1 VHMIFKSI
9 LLSIVATL
17 ILQYASADIPK
28 PGTVASM
35 GVNIHF
41 TDPRPGE
48 MKELSAAG
56 FKWIRM
62 DFNWAGIEKS
72 AGVYDF
78 SDYDVLMRAL
88 KRYHIRP
95 IFILDY
101 ANPLYDDNQS
111 PHSPEAIAAFAKWA
125 AASAVHFKNDGVL
138 WEMYNEPNIG
148 FWKPHPDVEQYAR
161 LALAT
166 GKAIKAADPNAMYIG
181 PGMSGMDFQFVE
193 YCFKQGLLKYWDA
206 VSCHPYRQSNPETV
220 SSDYLILRNLIHRYA
235 PKGKHIPIISS
246 EWGYSSVW
254 GDMNPDKQGRY
265 LPREFLTNIS
275 NEIPVSIYYDWHDDG
290 LSPTDPEHHFGTVLN
305 PYHAGANQIYD
316 PKPAYIAAK
325 TLSSQLAGYVFS
337 KRLIQNDPDIQ
348 CLLFTKGNSSKLV
361 IWTTGKET
369 ILTLPGSFRGVN
381 HLGDPLDLTESAD
394 GETMVQVT
402 DAPHYLTPVRLTDWL
417 KAASGWERAPLDVM
431 SVKGDVTPLTLRFH
445 NELGKTV
452 KVRNNGKWITVRSN
466 QTMDIRYDLKNNRAV
481 EFTTETLPL
490 EVLGVGSFT
499 QQTSLVI
506 SNPIHAALEP
516 LGYQGL
522 QVNVQNPS
530 GDEETLE
537 AMLNIDSGS
546 NVGVDRFPIIFGKNE
561 KSFTRFIPFNEQA
574 DTYSASLTI
583 KNSEGRIVAKLPD
596 QQFRAL
602 TSLTEFYDVPSIPS
616 ALNLQ
621 VYPDGDPK
629 IGSTQELSDGTPETI
644 LPGYPFKTVK
654 ITYTMDKGW
663 KFLRIGIANGK
674 RLPIKG
680 KPTAFGIWV
689 KGDGQGALARL
700 RFTDSSGQTF
710 QPGGPKIDFTGW
722 RYMQFPM
729 NGKDSGHWG
738 GPNDGIV
745 HYPIH
750 WDSIFLLDGGGT
762 AMKGAVEIAAPMLIY
777 SSESEGN
784 EG

>member
-1 VHMIFKSI
+1 MIFKSV
-9 LLSIVATL
+9 LLFIAATL

-78 SDYDVLMRAL
+78 SAYDVLMRAL
-88 KRYHIRP
+88 KRYRIRP

-101 ANPLYDDNQS
+101 ANPLYDNNQS

-125 AASAVHFKNDGVL
+125 AASAVHFKGDGVL
-138 WEMYNEPNIG
+138 WEMYNEPNGG
-148 FWKPHPDVEQYAR
+148 FWRPHPDVKQYAR

-181 PGMSGMDFQFVE
+181 PGMAGMDFQFAG
-193 YCFKQGLLKYWDA
+193 YCFMQGLLKYWDA

-220 SSDYLILRNLIHRYA
+220 SPDYLTLRNLIHRFA

-254 GDMNPDKQGRY
+254 GNMNPDKQGRY

-275 NEIPVSIYYDWHDDG
+275 NDIPVSIYYDWHDDG

-305 PYHAGANQIYD
+305 PYHAGANRIYD

-325 TLSSQLAGYVFS
+325 TLSTQLDGYAFS
-337 KRLIQNDPDIQ
+337 KRLIQNDSDIQ
-348 CLLFTKGNSSKLV
+348 CMLFTKGKSCKLV

-369 ILTLPGSFRGVN
+369 TLALPGSFKGVN
-381 HLGDPLDLTESAD
+381 HLGDPLDLTEGAD
-394 GETMVQVT
+394 GKTMVQVT
-402 DAPHYLTPVRLTDWL
+402 NAPHYLTPARPTDWL

-431 SVKGDVTPLTLRFH
+431 SANGDMTPLTLRFR

-452 KVRNNGKWITVRSN
+452 KVRNNGEWITVRPN
-466 QTMDIRYDLKNNRAV
+466 RTADLRYDLKNNRAV
-481 EFTTETLPL
+481 EFTTEVLPL
-490 EVLGVGSFT
+490 EVSGVGSFT

-506 SNPIHAALEP
+506 SNPIQATLEP
-516 LGYQGL
+516 VGYQGL
-522 QVNVQNPS
+522 MVQVQNPS
-530 GDEETLE
+530 GGEETLE
-537 AMLNIDSGS
+537 AMLNVDSGS
-546 NVGVDRFPIIFGKNE
+546 NVGVDRFPIIFGKDE
-561 KSFTRFIPFNEQA
+561 KSFTRFFPFNEQS
-574 DTYSASLTI
+574 DTYSASVTM
-583 KNSEGRIVAKLPD
+583 KDTEGRIVAKLPD
-596 QQFRAL
+596 QQFSAL
-602 TSLTEFYDVPSIPS
+602 TSLTEFYDVPSMPS

-629 IGSTQELSDGTPETI
+629 IGSTQKLSDGTPEMI
-644 LPGYPFKTVK
+644 IPGHQFKTVK
-654 ITYTMDKGW
+654 ITYTMDTGW
-663 KFLRIGIANGK
+663 KFLRIGIADGK
-674 RLPIKG
+674 RLSIQG

-689 KGDGQGALARL
+689 KGDGQGSLARL

-710 QPGGPKIDFTGW
+710 QPSGPTIDFTGW

-729 NGKDSGHWG
+729 NGNDSGHWG

-750 WDSIFLLDGGGT
+750 WDSIFLLDGGGK
-762 AMKGAVEIAAPMLIY
+762 AMTGAVEIAAPMLIY
-777 SSESEGN
+777 SGN
-784 EG
+784 VEK